1 MKVYQYESVIKI
13 KEKYGTQEISFSFT
27 FLSKGDILKAIK
39 SLSSNNASPIDGI
52 HIKIL
57 ENSIHIFLYIYS
69 EKLSNI
75 FNECLINQ
83 KFPDTLKKADVTP
96 IFKIGNNNEKENY
109 SPMSMLSAC
118 TKVFEKLLFEQIN
131 DHMQSK
137 FSKHLT
143 SFSQKP
149 QHSKCKTILN
159 KKFILGALFMDLSN
173 CLIP

>member
-1 MKVYQYESVIKI
+1 MADNPGTILVIAHCMLI
-13 KEKYGTQEISFSFT
+13 PLLRT
-27 FLSKGDILKAIK
+27 F
-39 SLSSNNASPIDGI
+39 P
-52 HIKIL
+52 
-57 ENSIHIFLYIYS
+57 
-69 EKLSNI
+69 
-75 FNECLINQ
+75 
-83 KFPDTLKKADVTP
+83 
-96 IFKIGNNNEKENY
+96 
-109 SPMSMLSAC
+109 
-118 TKVFEKLLFEQIN
+118 KVFKKLLFEQIN